1 MLFWLN
7 STCVPCLTAR
17 DPKCSCLFS
26 VSILRPLK
34 MAILESVS
42 CGVRQLVYHQ
52 IFVNPPLT
60 RLHVL
65 ASVLEAVTEES
76 RSHRGLIVAP
86 TPYMG

>member
-1 MLFWLN
+1 
-7 STCVPCLTAR
+7 
-17 DPKCSCLFS
+17 
-26 VSILRPLK
+26 

-42 CGVRQLVYHQ
+42 CGVKHR

-60 RLHVL
+60 PLHVL

-86 TPYMG
+86 YMG